1 MNKLTLFSKLVLFL
15 TSYIPLGIIFL
26 IIDYT
31 KSSNLFFKSPSFS
44 IPLLGVMLALL
55 LFLFSFLSYF
65 KNKSSPIETM
75 KVINVN
81 SMDGEILSYI
91 FTYILPF
98 LGFPSDKQLPISLFL
113 LIIIGI
119 LYIKSDMIGI
129 NPILSLCGFH
139 ILKVELE
146 KDGWKKSKE
155 VILISQKDYF
165 LLKHSEIIST
175 IQIEKSLYLLKE
187 IVND

>member
-1 MNKLTLFSKLVLFL
+1 
-15 TSYIPLGIIFL
+15 
-26 IIDYT
+26 
-31 KSSNLFFKSPSFS
+31 
-44 IPLLGVMLALL
+44 
-55 LFLFSFLSYF
+55 
-65 KNKSSPIETM
+65 
-75 KVINVN
+75 
-81 SMDGEILSYI
+81 MDGEILSYI

-146 KDGWKKSKE
+146 KDGWKKTKD
-155 VILISQKDYF
+155 VILISHKDYF